1 MKHLL
6 TILSGLLVALLFAR
20 CADDDNLS
28 GGIDGLPERG
38 IVIRLSTGE
47 LDTRTQLTS
56 TGDYHHVEEVW
67 AVLYKLK
74 DGADAETA
82 TEADFEYKTH
92 EKLEWNPMTEV
103 EYGEGNPQG
112 KEFLL
117 HTDGTVLTNGT
128 YRVLC
133 IGLDDRSGAVYSLTN
148 GNSSS
153 SSLQGFYGKT
163 LAEALAVIRGNKD
176 CTELKP
182 VGSQTSSLL
191 NDPDN
196 PDNTEDDQPEDLTPG
211 STISMNGDPATAEL
225 FAGWEEFVF
234 EEDNI
239 NIVEV
244 VLKRRVAG
252 ILCYLTDVPLKVNYD
267 GKEQYVT
274 GIRLC
279 LASPAATSISL
290 CRKEGNPT
298 EIEDFGT
305 LDEIGGTIPFESLE
319 GNKVTTLAYY
329 QLPYE
334 EQNYDITNTKETFQ
348 EGGETANYLMGVYML
363 PVKCT
368 GEEILFVQLMIQD
381 DEPTGNQGLATGLY
395 LPDGVYNFKVG
406 LPGPKFIVKESNS
419 GKKDFDIRPNYIYHI
434 GNKDDDI
441 DEPMS
446 LLGQKITVVPKE
458 WTGETIPV
466 EFPSVPIKPKMELV
480 DKSSGLKYSNSYI
493 FDCIGSKDELIL
505 EVYNPVVYTK
515 WSLTTTTEGV
525 YLFQDGKYGTSYIP
539 TEADYAKSVVEI
551 PIALTDYAQ
560 YRVDANGRQIP
571 PEDDYRTLTITVEGA
586 SDPISFDILQYNALV
601 VKFNNAD
608 GNPIYR
614 GFSRYDWGTERDP
627 QIGTITTNGK
637 TYGWGYRTYANCV
650 PSYIFNGGNDDYDG
664 YTNYQNAKR
673 AAKKEWDDS
682 AIHVCADNSY
692 TYVNDA
698 VTGGQLQEKEG
709 GWYLPAYYEL
719 DAFLNAAGN
728 AKNSGSE
735 ERYEAYNVRIC
746 SGNSSDMNH
755 YWSSTPVGG
764 TALWSWAMWLNNAGR
779 SSIDDQY
786 SGGNERNHRD
796 RYYYMR
802 QCCRVVYPQYPIG
815 LRPLP
820 LTQGRIKGYFD

>member
-1 MKHLL
+1 
-6 TILSGLLVALLFAR
+6 
-20 CADDDNLS
+20 
-28 GGIDGLPERG
+28 
-38 IVIRLSTGE
+38 
-47 LDTRTQLTS
+47 
-56 TGDYHHVEEVW
+56 
-67 AVLYKLK
+67 
-74 DGADAETA
+74 
-82 TEADFEYKTH
+82 
-92 EKLEWNPMTEV
+92 
-103 EYGEGNPQG
+103 
-112 KEFLL
+112 
-117 HTDGTVLTNGT
+117 
-128 YRVLC
+128 
-133 IGLDDRSGAVYSLTN
+133 
-148 GNSSS
+148 
-153 SSLQGFYGKT
+153 
-163 LAEALAVIRGNKD
+163 
-176 CTELKP
+176 
-182 VGSQTSSLL
+182 
-191 NDPDN
+191 
-196 PDNTEDDQPEDLTPG
+196 
-211 STISMNGDPATAEL
+211 
-225 FAGWEEFVF
+225 
-234 EEDNI
+234 
-239 NIVEV
+239 
-244 VLKRRVAG
+244 
-252 ILCYLTDVPLKVNYD
+252 
-267 GKEQYVT
+267 
-274 GIRLC
+274 
-279 LASPAATSISL
+279 
-290 CRKEGNPT
+290 
-298 EIEDFGT
+298 
-305 LDEIGGTIPFESLE
+305 
-319 GNKVTTLAYY
+319 
-329 QLPYE
+329 
-334 EQNYDITNTKETFQ
+334 
-348 EGGETANYLMGVYML
+348 
-363 PVKCT
+363 
-368 GEEILFVQLMIQD
+368 
-381 DEPTGNQGLATGLY
+381 
-395 LPDGVYNFKVG
+395 
-406 LPGPKFIVKESNS
+406 
-419 GKKDFDIRPNYIYHI
+419 
-434 GNKDDDI
+434 
-441 DEPMS
+441 
-446 LLGQKITVVPKE
+446 
-458 WTGETIPV
+458 
-466 EFPSVPIKPKMELV
+466 MELV

-637 TYGWGYRTYANCV
+637 TYGWGYHTYANCV

-746 SGNSSDMNH
+746 SGNSSDMNR

-802 QCCRVVYPQYPIG
+802 QCCRVVYP
-815 LRPLP
+815 
-820 LTQGRIKGYFD
+820 

>member
-92 EKLEWNPMTEV
+92 EKLEWNPMTED

-128 YRVLC
+128 YCVLC
-133 IGLDDRSGAVYSLTN
+133 IGLDDRSGAVYSLRE
-148 GNSSS
+148 
-153 SSLQGFYGKT
+153 SLSDANQSGIFSDGKT
-163 LAEALAVIRGNKD
+163 LKDAWALIRSKESSGD
-176 CTELKP
+176 PVP

-196 PDNTEDDQPEDLTPG
+196 PDNTEDDQPEDLTSG

-305 LDEIGGTIPFESLE
+305 LDENGRTIPFENLE

-368 GEEILFVQLMIQD
+368 REEILFVQLMVQEE
-381 DEPTGNQGLATGLY
+381 EPTSQGYDTGLY
-395 LPDGVYNFKVG
+395 LPDGRYSLSMG
-406 LPGPKFIVKESNS
+406 QPGPKFIVKESNS
-419 GKKDFDIRPNYIYHI
+419 GKKNFDIRPNYIYHI
-434 GNKDDDI
+434 GNKDDDT
-441 DEPMS
+441 DEPVS
-446 LLGQKITVVPKE
+446 LLGQELLVEAKE
-458 WTGETIPV
+458 WTRETIPV
-466 EFPSVPIKPKMELV
+466 EFPSVPIKVTIE
-480 DKSSGLKYSNSYI
+480 NSDDFEGEI
-493 FDCIGSKDELIL
+493 LDCIGIETVLNIRNAVVHKDW
-505 EVYNPVVYTK
+505 Y
-515 WSLTTTTEGV
+515 LTTTSEGV
-525 YLFQDGKYGTSYIP
+525 YFKQSDGTYDKSYYPSDGEKESSDIVP
-539 TEADYAKSVVEI
+539 VTIVITDYAKYNDYKTTAVE
-551 PIALTDYAQ
+551 D
-560 YRVDANGRQIP
+560 DKRQI
-571 PEDDYRTLTITVEGA
+571 
-586 SDPISFDILQYNALV
+586 DIQVMVGSEVQDKIEAEQWNAIIAEV
-601 VKFNNAD
+601 YFGDNDKVD
-608 GNPIYR
+608 HYV
-614 GFSRYDWGTERDP
+614 GFSRYDRGP
-627 QIGTITTNGK
+627 VQ
-637 TYGWGYRTYANCV
+637 WGYNGDTDISILGANYNRDTKDLSGV
-650 PSYIFNGGNDDYDG
+650 Y
-664 YTNYQNAKR
+664 NYSQAESQS
-673 AAKKEWDDS
+673 KEEKWLAS
-682 AIHVCADNSY
+682 AIYKGACDGVIYNSD
-692 TYVNDA
+692 TEL
-698 VTGGQLQEKEG
+698 TSESF
-709 GWYLPAYYEL
+709 WFLPAYYEL
-719 DAFLNAAGN
+719 GALLNSAWN
-728 AKNSGSE
+728 VRNDE
-735 ERYEAYNVRIC
+735 DAYNSYYLKARN
-746 SGNSSDMNH
+746 GNSDYTNC
-755 YWSSTPVGG
+755 YWSSSVVEARIYYAWAGYLDLNETHRDVDDFF
-764 TALWSWAMWLNNAGR
+764 TADKGNSE
-779 SSIDDQY
+779 I
-786 SGGNERNHRD
+786 NERTRS
-796 RYYYMR
+796 YY
-802 QCCRVVYPQYPIG
+802 
-815 LRPLP
+815 LRPCKVI
-820 LTQGRIKGYFD
+820 TR

>member
-92 EKLEWNPMTEV
+92 EKLEWNPMTEY

-153 SSLQGFYGKT
+153 SSLQGFSGKT

-305 LDEIGGTIPFESLE
+305 LEENGGTIPFESLE

-406 LPGPKFIVKESNS
+406 QPGPKFIVKESNS
-419 GKKDFDIRPNYIYHI
+419 GRKDFDIRPNYIYHI
-434 GNKDDDI
+434 GNKDDDT
-441 DEPMS
+441 DEPVS
-446 LLGQKITVVPKE
+446 LLGQELQVEAKVWE
-458 WTGETIPV
+458 DEEIPV
-466 EFPSVPIKPKMELV
+466 EFPSVPIKPRVEVEGIPEGRIL
-480 DKSSGLKYSNSYI
+480 
-493 FDCIGSKDELIL
+493 DCIGREITIVVTNSVLKEDWVLHSDGGIYFPTGNVSGENISCTNKYSATADDLL
-505 EVYNPVVYTK
+505 LSEVR
-515 WSLTTTTEGV
+515 
-525 YLFQDGKYGTSYIP
+525 IP
-539 TEADYAKSVVEI
+539 AI
-551 PIALTDYAQ
+551 LTDYAKIT
-560 YRVDANGRQIP
+560 NLPI
-571 PEDDYRTLTITVEGA
+571 EDDHRTIRLSVMVGSEEKAFVE
-586 SDPISFDILQYNALV
+586 FKQYNAIIVEMYDDDDDRDVNLAFSRFDWNQQHIDEASERQKWPWGYYSSVPGSIYDNGHSSENGYKNYLSAKVGSAAENSWDGSAIYRCARYGYQAETTTSGIV
-601 VKFNNAD
+601 VK
-608 GNPIYR
+608 
-614 GFSRYDWGTERDP
+614 
-627 QIGTITTNGK
+627 
-637 TYGWGYRTYANCV
+637 
-650 PSYIFNGGNDDYDG
+650 
-664 YTNYQNAKR
+664 
-673 AAKKEWDDS
+673 KKE
-682 AIHVCADNSY
+682 A
-692 TYVNDA
+692 
-698 VTGGQLQEKEG
+698 
-709 GWYLPAYYEL
+709 GWYLPAYNEL
-719 DAFLNAAGN
+719 NAFLMAAGT
-728 AKNSGSE
+728 AKKNSQSFD
-735 ERYEAYNVRIC
+735 AYNVVV
-746 SGNSSDMNH
+746 GTDNDNDYNK
-755 YWSSTPVGG
+755 YWTSNPV
-764 TALWSWAMWLNNAGR
+764 AGR
-779 SSIDDQY
+779 AQYSWCYWLEETGNVVYDDY
-786 SGGNERNHRD
+786 LSGGNDNNHR
-796 RYYYMR
+796 RQKYYMR
-802 QCCRVVYPQYPIG
+802 NCSRDVEPAN
-815 LRPLP
+815 
-820 LTQGRIKGYFD
+820 